1 MTKLTLSMIV
11 KNEAKYLEDCLLSV
25 KDVVDE
31 MEFISSKLNVIKSGI
46 CVGQLT
52 HKDLIPDH
60 ELAMS
65 NLLSDAIQ
73 KVELNFEQ
81 AIQYLKKEEIKNF
94 ESTFV
99 GWTMM
104 QYQHQNLG
112 WAKVLPNRIN
122 NYYPMNGRILK

>member
-1 MTKLTLSMIV
+1 
-11 KNEAKYLEDCLLSV
+11 
-25 KDVVDE
+25 

-46 CVGQLT
+46 CIGQLT

-65 NLLSDAIQ
+65 NLLSDSIQ

-81 AIQYLKKEEIKNF
+81 AIQYLKRENLTNLILNPSPTEKDFK
-94 ESTFV
+94 T

-112 WAKVLPNRIN
+112 WAKVLPNRMN
-122 NYYPMNGRILK
+122 NYYPMNARILK